1 MIQNTYF
8 VKSFLI
14 SEIIDKIRAVG
25 RIDKEGKMGKLLN
38 QTDVADLCIGTTVL
52 GTGGGGSPELGL
64 FILSRL
70 LDMGKEI
77 RLISVEEVPD
87 DEIVI
92 HPAMVGSIAPSKE
105 RAMALEEHCSAMI
118 ARDGPLLAGLR
129 TLEEVLARKIYA
141 TVPVELGG
149 YNTPVAAIL
158 GALAG
163 IPFVDADTI
172 GRAKPE
178 LMMQTYTVH
187 HVPITPMVL
196 TDRKGN
202 SVLVKKVASF
212 EFAEKI
218 ARAMA
223 VVGGGTTAV
232 RCPVRGDLFKRTIIP
247 GGVSKAIEIGR
258 ALREAEGCRQ
268 DPVQAVIRASGG
280 TELFRGTVK
289 KFEWEDRDGFLWGT
303 VTVGGEDRYEG
314 SELKVW
320 LKNENLLSWLDGK
333 PYVLTPDLI
342 CILDA
347 RTGRPITNST
357 LKEGRA
363 IVVFGIPCHPFW
375 RRGEA
380 IDLVSP
386 KHFGFDIPYTP
397 MEEVLKF

>member
-1 MIQNTYF
+1 MAR
-8 VKSFLI
+8 V
-14 SEIIDKIRAVG
+14 
-25 RIDKEGKMGKLLN
+25 LN
-38 QTDVADLCIGTTVL
+38 KTDITDLCLGTTVL

-64 FILSRL
+64 FILKRL
-70 LDMGKEI
+70 LEVGKEI
-77 RLISVEEVPD
+77 KLISVDEVPD
-87 DEIVI
+87 DEIVV

-105 RAMALEEHCSAMI
+105 KTMELGEYCSKMI
-118 ARDGPLLAGLR
+118 AREGPLLTGLK
-129 TLEEVLARKIYA
+129 TLEEVLSEKVYA

-163 IPFVDADTI
+163 ISFVDADTI

-187 HVPITPMVL
+187 NVPITPMVL
-196 TDRKGN
+196 TDMKGN
-202 SVLVKKVASF
+202 SVLVRKVASF
-212 EFAEKI
+212 EYAEKI

-232 RCPVRGDLFKRTIIP
+232 RCPVKGDLFKRTIIP
-247 GGVSKAIEIGR
+247 GGVTKAIEIGR
-258 ALREAEGCRQ
+258 ALRGAEEHHE

-280 TELFRGTVK
+280 VEFFRGIVDQFK
-289 KFEWEDRDGFLWGT
+289 WEDREGFLWGT
-303 VTVGGEDRYEG
+303 ITVKGEDRYKRH
-314 SELKVW
+314 ELKVW

-342 CILDA
+342 CILNA
-347 RTGRPITNST
+347 KAGRPITNSNIR
-357 LKEGRA
+357 EGSK

-375 RRGEA
+375 RTKEA

-386 KHFGFDIPYTP
+386 KHFGFDIPYIP
-397 MEEVLKF
+397 MEQIIKIV

>member
-1 MIQNTYF
+1 MT
-8 VKSFLI
+8 
-14 SEIIDKIRAVG
+14 R
-25 RIDKEGKMGKLLN
+25 LLN
-38 QTDVADLCIGTTVL
+38 KTDISDLCVGTTVL

-70 LDMGKEI
+70 LEMGKEVL
-77 RLISVEEVPD
+77 LISVEEVPD
-87 DEIVI
+87 DEVVV
-92 HPAMVGSIAPSKE
+92 HPAMVGSIAPSKDKT
-105 RAMALEEHCSAMI
+105 MDMEEYCSKI
-118 ARDGPLLAGLR
+118 ISNKGPLLTGLK
-129 TLEEVLARKIYA
+129 TLEEALSEKVYA

-163 IPFVDADTI
+163 VPFVDGDTI

-187 HVPITPMVL
+187 NVPITPMVL
-196 TDRKGN
+196 TDMKGN
-202 SVLVKKVASF
+202 AVLVRNVASF
-212 EFAEKI
+212 KDAEKI

-232 RCPVRGDLFKRTIIP
+232 RCPVKGDVFKRTIIP

-258 ALREAEGCRQ
+258 ALREAEERRK

-280 TELFRGTVK
+280 IEFFRGTVK

-303 VTVGGEDRYEG
+303 ITVEGEDRYKKH
-314 SELKVW
+314 ELKVW

-347 RTGRPITNST
+347 KTGRPITNSNM
-357 LKEGRA
+357 KEGRKV
-363 IVVFGIPCHPFW
+363 VVFGIPCHPFW
-375 RRGEA
+375 RTNEA
-380 IDLVSP
+380 IGLVSP
-386 KHFGFDIPYTP
+386 KHFDFDIPYTP
-397 MEEVLKF
+397 MEEVLKAKS